1 MNGDKLTR
9 PMNAS
14 AVKKYS
20 VKNKKLNKSQI
31 LKSGLDKNERL
42 GGLKTQKGRSRQK
55 LETRTKMIILI
66 DWRPERAIYA
76 KVKDHDKVTAS
87 VRHNPL
93 GASSY

>member
-1 MNGDKLTR
+1 VNFNQTPGASGRLHYEAPCAMTFTTMNGDKLTR

-66 DWRPERAIYA
+66 D
-76 KVKDHDKVTAS
+76 
-87 VRHNPL
+87 
-93 GASSY
+93 